1 MGGAF
6 SHNASSNW
14 STAVN
19 TMSATYGQE
28 TSSNTNLWN
37 LATFENGCTFS
48 GTIDQSIKSST
59 KSYTGQSVKNSFK
72 NTTKMKAITKALST
86 AEVSGLNLG
95 SLAIS
100 DIEATINTMVQ
111 NSVAIQVSQNC
122 SSSTNAINSVKCG
135 TGSNITEGAKIKQS
149 INSDSLSMCL
159 SKSSANS
166 SSASSLSNMLDI
178 KSSSLAKGIDPT
190 AFLIII
196 ILIIIAVVA
205 AFAMAAGLPMKLLGL
220 VRGKGSK
227 VTSSTELKGGGLD
240 AGRTLIYTSLGMLV
254 LWILLGWI
262 IGATGAGLWNLWPFG
277 FQELMDIHDAREIL
291 LKMKMDTQKD
301 ELKRQ
306 LKKQHDIQQTL
317 TTNVKRP
324 GFWGS
329 MSSIMGDPT
338 DMFTPAAK
346 LSTCNLPACTA
357 DQPPPCM
364 RPGDKETCE
373 GLDTIITATLSGI
386 TGRITTIDGD
396 KVAVAFEG
404 PGAIYNHIIPN
415 NINKQGFTVGGI
427 TGTITSMD
435 SIVSGVP
442 GTTNVKTE
450 LHLTLDKT
458 PDANLKGSSFT
469 IHNGFYDQVD
479 KIIKALGD
487 KEDKLTSRPAYWA
500 PSAGW
505 LGVTFIILGAGIC
518 VTLKNSG
525 VSMSLLRRIN
535 RIFAPFEKT

>member
-1 MGGAF
+1 
-6 SHNASSNW
+6 
-14 STAVN
+14 
-19 TMSATYGQE
+19 MSATYGQE

-37 LATFENGCTFS
+37 TFTLENGCAVS

-72 NTTKMKAITKALST
+72 NDTKMKAITKALVS

-122 SSSTNAINSVKCG
+122 SSSKNAINTVKCND
-135 TGSNITEGAKIKQS
+135 SNIAAGAKIKQS
-149 INSDSLSMCL
+149 ITSDSLSMCL

-227 VTSSTELKGGGLD
+227 VTPSAPSTPSTAGSTQLKGGGLD

-301 ELKRQ
+301 ELTRQ

-324 GFWGS
+324 GFWGG
-329 MSSIMGDPT
+329 MSSIMGDPMN
-338 DMFTPAAK
+338 MFTPEAK

-364 RPGDKETCE
+364 QPGDKATCE
-373 GLDTIITATLSGI
+373 GLDTIIAATLSGI
-386 TGRITTIDGD
+386 TGTMTTIIDGD
-396 KVAVAFEG
+396 KVAVTFQG
-404 PGAIYNHIIPN
+404 PGAIYNKIIPK

-435 SIVSGVP
+435 SIVSGVS

-518 VTLKNSG
+518 VTFKNSG
-525 VSMSLLRRIN
+525 VIK
-535 RIFAPFEKT
+535 RIFAPFKKT